1 MAKHNLRGGGAGGGK
16 RERARAKVRAV
27 PFVQNLNDRKHTL
40 SRTLSRARSLS
51 VFLRPCLS
59 LSFSAAPPLPPPHF
73 LIVRFRQK
81 LNQRKEELEAAFRA
95 AKREHEQDREDD
107 AKERDY
113 KDLREKLWT
122 NGHRIT
128 LASNLYVRVL
138 LCAFL
143 FPDSVPGRLDELRLY
158 WRINLCIS

>member
-1 MAKHNLRGGGAGGGK
+1 MIASTHSHAHSH
-16 RERARAKVRAV
+16 ARA
-27 PFVQNLNDRKHTL
+27 
-40 SRTLSRARSLS
+40 
-51 VFLRPCLS
+51 LS
-59 LSFSAAPPLPPPHF
+59 LSFSAPVF
-73 LIVRFRQK
+73 LCLSRQK

-113 KDLREKLWT
+113 KALREKLWT

>member
-1 MAKHNLRGGGAGGGK
+1 MGPGEE
-16 RERARAKVRAV
+16 RERERERKCVRFHLCRISMIASTHSHAHSHARA
-27 PFVQNLNDRKHTL
+27 
-40 SRTLSRARSLS
+40 
-51 VFLRPCLS
+51 LS
-59 LSFSAAPPLPPPHF
+59 LSFSAPVFLCLSLPPPPLPPPHF